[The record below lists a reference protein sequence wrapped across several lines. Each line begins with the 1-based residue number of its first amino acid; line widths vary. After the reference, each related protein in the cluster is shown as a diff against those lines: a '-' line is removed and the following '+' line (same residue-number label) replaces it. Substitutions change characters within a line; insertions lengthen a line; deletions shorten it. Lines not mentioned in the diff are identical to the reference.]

1 MKMRIEKAREYAL
14 TAALLLAL
22 FVMPRTARAQTHAA
36 AEHWVGTWAASPQMP
51 TGENGLNPAD
61 AGFENQTVRMIAR
74 VSIGGKEVRVR
85 LSNEYGSTPVTIGD
99 AHIARAGKGAEIMA
113 GTDRQLTFS
122 GEKMFVIPPGAEV
135 MSDPVNLGIK
145 PLTSV
150 VVSVFV
156 PNATG
161 PATWH
166 SLARQTTYISGAGDF
181 TANSNMAAS
190 KTTHS
195 WYWLSGIEVLAS
207 ARTAAVVTLGD
218 SITDG
223 AASTLDANHRWPD
236 VLAETLAKN
245 GAALGVL
252 NEGISGNRLLHDV
265 AGMNALARFDA
276 DVLSQDGVK
285 YLMVLEGIN
294 DIGWPRMT
302 GGKYA
307 GDKVSTEE
315 IIAALQQ
322 IADRAHAHGILVYGG
337 TLTPF
342 EGAFYETP
350 DGEAEREDVNKWIR
364 EGGAFDGVIDF
375 DEVTRDPKQPKR
387 LVPADDSG
395 DHLHPGDAGYD
406 AMGRAAAKVLLHEAQ
421 SGKARSR
428 PR

>member
-1 MKMRIEKAREYAL
+1 
-14 TAALLLAL
+14 
-22 FVMPRTARAQTHAA
+22 
-36 AEHWVGTWAASPQMP
+36 
-51 TGENGLNPAD
+51 
-61 AGFENQTVRMIAR
+61 
-74 VSIGGKEVRVR
+74 
-85 LSNEYGSTPVTIGD
+85 
-99 AHIARAGKGAEIMA
+99 
-113 GTDRQLTFS
+113 
-122 GEKMFVIPPGAEV
+122 
-135 MSDPVNLGIK
+135 
-145 PLTSV
+145 
-150 VVSVFV
+150 
-156 PNATG
+156 
-161 PATWH
+161 
-166 SLARQTTYISGAGDF
+166 
-181 TANSNMAAS
+181 MAAS

-406 AMGRAAAKVLLHEAQ
+406 AMGRAAAKVLLHKAQ

>member
-1 MKMRIEKAREYAL
+1 MRQRNDNARKCAL
-14 TAALLLAL
+14 TAALLLVSFA
-22 FVMPRTARAQTHAA
+22 VIPRVTRAQTHAG

-51 TGENGLNPAD
+51 AAENGISPAD
-61 AGFENQTVRMIAR
+61 AGFENQTVRIIAR

-85 LSNEYGSTPVTIGD
+85 LSNEYGTAPVTIGD
-99 AHIARAGKGAEIMA
+99 AHIALAGKGAEIIP

-122 GEKMFVIPPGAEV
+122 GEKTFVIPPAAEV
-135 MSDPVNLGIK
+135 MSDPLNLDVK
-145 PLTSV
+145 PLTRV
-150 VVSVFV
+150 IVSIFV
-156 PNATG
+156 PHATG

-181 TANSNMAAS
+181 TTSSNMAAT

-223 AASTLDANHRWPD
+223 TASTLDANHRWPD

-265 AGMNALARFDA
+265 AGANALARFDA

-285 YLMVLEGIN
+285 YLIVLEGIN
-294 DIGWPRMT
+294 DIGWPRIT

-307 GDKVSTEE
+307 GDKVSAEE
-315 IIAALQQ
+315 IIAALRQ
-322 IADRAHAHGILVYGG
+322 IAERARAHGIRVFGG

-342 EGAFYETP
+342 EGAFYATA
-350 DGEAEREDVNKWIR
+350 DGEAERETVNKWIR

-387 LVPADDSG
+387 FLPADDSG
-395 DHLHPGDAGYD
+395 DHLHPKDAGYD
-406 AMGRAAAKVLLHEAQ
+406 AMGHAAAKVLLSDGDRQHSQ
-421 SGKARSR
+421 